1 MLLTKQYMSNTYQI
15 YLISD
20 STGQT
25 LDRIFLAI
33 KAQFTNIE
41 YKIHTY
47 SFTRT
52 ENQILKILSNA
63 KKTPNSIILY
73 SIVDSSL
80 AKYLANTSNE
90 KNIPC
95 FGVLGDL
102 IVSFSKLLN
111 QKASHQPSGQHVLN
125 EEYYKRIEAIQFT
138 MNHDDGNLIKEI
150 EKSDI
155 VLLGVSRTSKTPT
168 SIYLANKGFK
178 TSNIPLVNENSIPRI
193 LKTKPK
199 MTCVVGLNTEP
210 ERLVDIRK
218 NRMNS
223 LKENQNKSYTNF
235 DSIKKEVDE
244 AKNTFKKYSWPII
257 DVTRKSVEETAASII
272 KIYEI
277 YKQK

>member
-1 MLLTKQYMSNTYQI
+1 MNNTYQI

-20 STGQT
+20 STGET

-33 KAQFTNIE
+33 KAQFKNIN

-52 ENQILKILSNA
+52 ENQTLKILINA
-63 KKTPNSIILY
+63 EKNPNSIILY
-73 SIVDSSL
+73 SIVDSNL
-80 AKYLANTSNE
+80 AKYLANTSE
-90 KNIPC
+90 DKKIPC

-102 IVSFSKLLN
+102 ILSFSKLLN
-111 QKASHQPSGQHVLN
+111 QKASHQPSGQHEMN
-125 EEYYKRIEAIQFT
+125 EEYYKRIAAIQFT
-138 MNHDDGNLIKEI
+138 MNHDDGNLVKEI
-150 EKSDI
+150 NKSDI
-155 VLLGVSRTSKTPT
+155 ILLGVSRTSKTPT

-178 TSNIPLVNENSIPRI
+178 TSNVPLVNENSIPKI
-193 LKTKPK
+193 LKEKPK
-199 MTCVVGLNTEP
+199 MTCVIGLNTEP

-223 LKENQNKSYTNF
+223 LKETENKSYT
-235 DSIKKEVDE
+235 DLEKIKKEVEE
-244 AKNTFKKYSWPII
+244 AKRTFIKYKWPTI

-277 YKQK
+277 YKKNV